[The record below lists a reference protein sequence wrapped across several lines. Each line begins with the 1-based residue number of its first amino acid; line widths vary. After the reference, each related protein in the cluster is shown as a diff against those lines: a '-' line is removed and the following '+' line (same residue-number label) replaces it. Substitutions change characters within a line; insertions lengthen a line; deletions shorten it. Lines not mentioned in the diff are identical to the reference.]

1 MNTYTLFRLVPKSMT
16 FNDLWARFKVI
27 DSINAAKWRRRTY
40 SAQCT
45 YLLTYT
51 VGSGRIK
58 PAIYPKRL
66 KIGLE
71 RNLLLTAY
79 IQESCAIAKM
89 TAQCALYMGALK
101 IFGTPCQSPIISN
114 IFHGLLFGSTLWMFI
129 YNVKSVAL
137 SVPEIIGGTKKFG
150 QFLDTPT
157 LPFLKKILWAFI
169 RIGHVNMSAK
179 FEVRSFTHS
188 WDNRGYSN
196 WAVPGYA
203 HAPFSPKFWMGFY
216 LDWPYKCTRQIWSP

>member
-101 IFGTPCQSPIISN
+101 IFGTPCQSLTTPTAIISN

-129 YNVKSVAL
+129 YNLKSVAL
-137 SVPEIIGGTKKFG
+137 SVPEIIGGT
-150 QFLDTPT
+150 Q
-157 LPFLKKILWAFI
+157 KI
-169 RIGHVNMSAK
+169 
-179 FEVRSFTHS
+179 
-188 WDNRGYSN
+188 

-203 HAPFSPKFWMGFY
+203 HALFSPKILMGFY
-216 LDWPYKCTRQIWSP
+216 SDWPCKCTRQI